1 MAVKRAFSPREVLKM
16 TYKPIP
22 WDGEWQEVFGNPDI
36 TDTWF
41 ISGSSASGKSSFVM
55 QLSKKLCE
63 YGTVLYVSLEE
74 GVSMSFQERIRRFH
88 MEEVQGRF
96 RIEPNGDVDVLR
108 ACLKRKKSPRFIV
121 IDSFQFAQS
130 LYGWDYQTAVELVR
144 EFPRKCFIFISQE
157 AKSEPMGKPAVRLKY
172 LAGVKVRVVGYKAMC
187 QGRFIGEAGATF
199 PVWEDGIIQTSN
211 NI

>member
-1 MAVKRAFSPREVLKM
+1 MAGKRAFSPREVLKM

-41 ISGSSASGKSSFVM
+41 ISGSSASGKSSFVL

-74 GVSMSFQERIRRFH
+74 GVGMSFHERIRRFH
-88 MEEVQGRF
+88 MEEQQGRF
-96 RIEPNGDVDVLR
+96 RIELNGSVEVLR
-108 ACLKRKKSPRFIV
+108 SCLKRKKSPRFVV

-130 LYGWDYQTAVELVR
+130 LYGWDYQTAVDLTR
-144 EFPRKCFIFISQE
+144 EFPKKCFIFISQE
-157 AKSEPMGKPAVRLKY
+157 AKSEPLGKPAMRLKY
-172 LAGVKVRVVGYKAMC
+172 LAGVKVRVVAYKAMC

-199 PVWEDGIIQTSN
+199 PVWKDGIIQTTN

>member
-1 MAVKRAFSPREVLKM
+1 MAGKRAFSPREILKM
-16 TYKPIP
+16 KYEALP
-22 WDGEWQEVFGNPDI
+22 WDGEWKEVFGNPDI

-55 QLSKKLCE
+55 QLAKKLCE

-74 GVSMSFQERIRRFH
+74 GVTMSFQERIKRYH
-88 MEEVQGRF
+88 MEEEQGRF
-96 RIEPNGDVDVLR
+96 RIEPNGDPDVLR
-108 ACLKRKKSPRFIV
+108 AYLKRKKSPKFVI

-130 LYGWDYQTAVELVR
+130 LYSWDYQTAVDLVR

-199 PVWEDGIIQTSN
+199 PVWEDGIIQSTN
-211 NI
+211 CI